1 MFDHIATPRPM
12 SASYRRSAQLG
23 LTAVACAVL
32 AACGSL
38 NNASSRIAGIVT
50 PYKIEIVQGNFVS
63 KEQVDAL
70 KPGMSR
76 NQVKD
81 VLGTPLLAS
90 IFHADRWEYVFTLK
104 RQGVEPQARKLTVFF
119 KDDVLQRFEGDA
131 MPTEAE
137 FVATLDGNRKQ
148 AKVPLLEVP
157 ESVLKEFAAK
167 NPPVAAAAEP
177 EPSAVAATSYPPLE
191 SAAAATQAWDAST
204 QRAVAA
210 AAARPQ
216 APAPAPASV
225 SAPVPA
231 RLTAAAPAPAI
242 VAAAPVAP
250 PVAAP
255 VPAPAPAAPVV
266 VTPVVPQTP
275 MASAPAAV
283 TASPP
288 APAPTPAPAPAP
300 ARPAAVP
307 APVPPAAVVPAPAAV
322 PAAPVA
328 AAAPAPVAQAPR
340 PAPAP
345 APAAASPA
353 AVPAPAPAATAAP
366 APAPA
371 PAPAAAT
378 GSFAGLD
385 PEVTAFLNGWMND
398 WQSRNATAFFSR
410 YVPEFKGTSATR
422 AEWEALRRPRI
433 ESRLSISIGVQDVR
447 GRMDS
452 PTNARVVF
460 RQLYESDAGSEI
472 GTKAMFLVKRDG
484 RWLIEREFFT
494 PQQ

>member
-1 MFDHIATPRPM
+1 M

-38 NNASSRIAGIVT
+38 NSASSRIAGIVT
-50 PYKIEIVQGNFVS
+50 PYKIEVVQGNFVS
-63 KEQVDAL
+63 KEQVEAL

-81 VLGTPLLAS
+81 ILGTPLLAS

-137 FVATLDGNRKQ
+137 FVASLGGSRKQ

-157 ESVLKEFAAK
+157 ESVLKEFAAR
-167 NPPVAAAAEP
+167 NPPAAAAAEP
-177 EPSAVAATSYPPLE
+177 EPPAVATNYPPLE
-191 SAAAATQAWDAST
+191 SAAASTQAWDAST
-204 QRAVAA
+204 QRAVAV

-216 APAPAPASV
+216 PPAPSPAPAPAPAR
-225 SAPVPA
+225 P
-231 RLTAAAPAPAI
+231 AAAS
-242 VAAAPVAP
+242 
-250 PVAAP
+250 
-255 VPAPAPAAPVV
+255 PAPAPAPAPAPVAPAAAAAARAPAPAPVPPAPVV
-266 VTPVVPQTP
+266 VTPVAPQSPTV
-275 MASAPAAV
+275 AAAPAAI
-283 TASPP
+283 
-288 APAPTPAPAPAP
+288 APPAPAPAP
-300 ARPAAVP
+300 ARPAAVAAPMPAAP
-307 APVPPAAVVPAPAAV
+307 APAPAPAPAVAPSAPAAV
-322 PAAPVA
+322 APAA
-328 AAAPAPVAQAPR
+328 VAQAPR

-345 APAAASPA
+345 APAAVS
-353 AVPAPAPAATAAP
+353 PAPAAAPPAPAATAATAAP

-371 PAPAAAT
+371 PAAAA

-472 GTKAMFLVKRDG
+472 GTKAMFLVKREG